1 MEKPDKVHLKNCT
14 ANNETSLPTP
24 TKLARLEKRPTKLA
38 RLEQTL
44 GSAAV
49 PVGSPAILEADATP
63 CSVKCLG
70 LYPGT
75 KNSIPVMCPSETTPG
90 SGETGT
96 RFAVP
101 AVFQSS

>member
-14 ANNETSLPTP
+14 ANNETSLPT
-24 TKLARLEKRPTKLA
+24 PTKLA

-63 CSVKCLG
+63 CGVKCLG